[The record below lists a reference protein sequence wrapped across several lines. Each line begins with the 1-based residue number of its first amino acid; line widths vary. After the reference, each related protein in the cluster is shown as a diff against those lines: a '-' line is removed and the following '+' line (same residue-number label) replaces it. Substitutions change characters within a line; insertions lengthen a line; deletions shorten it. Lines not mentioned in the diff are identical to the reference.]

1 MPGPNNIIS
10 YYNLRKITY
19 DILPADSIVVV
30 YVAAGEESPGVSRVW
45 LVVLVAR
52 AVALALTYLAVMH
65 AVVEV
70 FGGEEGIGPVLS
82 YQHEPKQREEARLS

>member
-1 MPGPNNIIS
+1 
-10 YYNLRKITY
+10 LRKIIY
-19 DILPADSIVVV
+19 AILPADSIVVV

-70 FGGEEGIGPVLS
+70 FEGEEGIGPVLS
-82 YQHEPKQREEARLS
+82 YQHEPKQREGARLS

>member
-1 MPGPNNIIS
+1 M
-10 YYNLRKITY
+10 RKITY

-52 AVALALTYLAVMH
+52 AVGLALMYPAVMH

-70 FGGEEGIGPVLS
+70 FGGEEGIVPVLS
-82 YQHEPKQREEARLS
+82 YQHEPKQMEEARLS